1 VPGRVSERFPW
12 RTAWLVLCLGSAA
25 ASGVATDEHPSEPSV
40 TLEEMLVTGERPGP
54 GMWRISKADHDLWI
68 LATLEPLPKKMTW
81 RSAAVESRIAASQV
95 VLSPPEVTADIG
107 FFRGLTLVPS
117 LLRAKKSPDGQ
128 TLEQILPHDLYI
140 RWLALRVKYLGRSG
154 DEQLRP
160 MLAALDLYLHA
171 LDASGL
177 TSDDSV
183 WKVVEEN
190 SRQHRVRIE
199 PVVATLKLKDPKAS
213 IRDLDQIPRDAEIAC
228 LRKTMERIETD
239 LPGMRQRANLWSLG
253 DVAGLRA
260 LPFPDE
266 RIECLDAFF
275 SVPELRDQLQTTRTQ
290 LEIAWLAAAGA
301 ALDRHQSSFAVL
313 PLNEL
318 VSPDGYLARLR
329 TAGYA
334 VEEPRP

>member
-1 VPGRVSERFPW
+1 VCSVSKSLPW
-12 RTAWLVLCLGSAA
+12 LTALLAICLGGAVAADNSPSAP
-25 ASGVATDEHPSEPSV
+25 VATLDEV
-40 TLEEMLVTGERPGP
+40 LVTGERPGP
-54 GMWRISKADHDLWI
+54 GMWRVSKGEHDLWI

-95 VLSPPEVTADIG
+95 VLSPPEVSADIG
-107 FFRGLTLVPS
+107 FFRGLTLLPS
-117 LLRAKKSPDGQ
+117 LLRAKQSPDGQ

-140 RWLALRVKYLGRSG
+140 RWLALRVKYLGRSS

-183 WKVVEEN
+183 WKVVQDN
-190 SRQHRVRIE
+190 ARQRHVHVE
-199 PVVATLKLKDPKAS
+199 PVVATLKLSDPKAS
-213 IRDLDQIPRDAEIAC
+213 IRDLGQIPRDAEIAC
-228 LRKTMERIETD
+228 LGKTMERIETD

-275 SVPELRDQLQTTRTQ
+275 SVPQLREQLQNARTE
-290 LEIAWLAAAGA
+290 LARTWLAAAAA
-301 ALDRHQSSFAVL
+301 ALDRYQSSFAVL

-318 VSPDGYLARLR
+318 VGSPDGYLAGLR
-329 TAGYA
+329 AAGYA
-334 VEEPRP
+334 IEEPRS